1 MTYLDKLAYEERYGE
16 VVGRCNIHKIQVIDR
31 SCPECE
37 DDEFSER
44 ESLSDFEKR
53 CKNSEGIDWTCTGC
67 EEWVETKTYS
77 DDMARI
83 EKGLMCFHCTYEN
96 KGGE

>member
-1 MTYLDKLAYEERYGE
+1 MVYLDKRDYEERYGE
-16 VVGRCNIHKIQVIDR
+16 VVGRCNIHKIQVIDK

-37 DDEFSER
+37 ATFDD
-44 ESLSDFEKR
+44 DVV
-53 CKNSEGIDWTCTGC
+53 GVDWTCAGC
-67 EEWVETKTYS
+67 EEWVEVKNYS

-83 EKGLMCFHCTYEN
+83 EKGLLCFHCTYEN